1 MQVHPFKDQST
12 FISKEYLTLELEC
25 ELDILNIQ
33 NK

>member
-1 MQVHPFKDQST
+1 MQIYPFKHQYI

-25 ELDILNIQ
+25 EEDILNIQ

>member
-1 MQVHPFKDQST
+1 MQVYPFKEQLT

-25 ELDILNIQ
+25 EKDILNIQ